1 MAFSRSFVAG
11 NGVAARREWTPEE
24 SARFEFELCRLLATD
39 RGAQSVYFR
48 KLSACSGRGVALT
61 SEGHGSGT
69 ASGIAGGAV
78 LQTGRDPSRRGAAS
92 AGGTSSRGCATRVWL
107 RRL

>member
-11 NGVAARREWTPEE
+11 NGVATRREWTPEE

-48 KLSACSGRGVALT
+48 KLS
-61 SEGHGSGT
+61 
-69 ASGIAGGAV
+69 V
-78 LQTGRDPSRRGAAS
+78 LRSRRMALRKAMVQVQPGLLVVPQCRPVVARRDAAR
-92 AGGTSSRGCATRVWL
+92 TSVR
-107 RRL
+107 